1 MALQMSRRKSPTGRV
16 AYVDGRYLPHAAAC
30 VHVEDRGLQF
40 ADSVYEVCAVNG
52 GLLMDEAGHLNRL
65 ERSLKELAMKLPM
78 QRPALKAVMRETLR
92 RNRLKDGLL
101 YLQVTRGAYRRDHVI
116 PDAQRPSLIV
126 TARAIDP
133 QSYEKRRAEGIAVA
147 TVPDIRWGRCDIKTT
162 GLLPNVLAKTKARQA
177 GAYEAWLVDAKGCI
191 TEGSSTN
198 AWIVTKDD
206 VLITRDLASNIL
218 AGVTRA
224 GVFAALSRAGIN
236 AVEERAFTL
245 AEAHAAREAFISSA
259 SGGVLPVVRIDGRPV
274 GDGKPG
280 PTTLRIHSLYR
291 EHAAE
296 EARSEP
302 GVLHSE
308 SAEKQRIKRRS

>member
-1 MALQMSRRKSPTGRV
+1 MALQVNRRKSPGGRV
-16 AYVDGRYLPHAAAC
+16 AYVDGRYLPHASAA

-65 ERSLKELAMKLPM
+65 ERSLRELAMELPM

-101 YLQVTRGAYRRDHVI
+101 YLQVTRGAHRRDHMI
-116 PDAQRPSLIV
+116 PDVKRPSLIV
-126 TARAIDP
+126 TARTIDP
-133 QSYEKRRAEGIAVA
+133 QTYEKKRAEGIAVV

-191 TEGSSTN
+191 TEGASTN
-198 AWIVTKDD
+198 AWIVTKDN
-206 VLITRDLASNIL
+206 VLVTRDLASNIL

-224 GVFAALSRAGIN
+224 GVFAALAREGIN

-259 SGGVLPVVRIDGRPV
+259 SGGVLPVVRIDGHAV

-280 PTTLRIHSLYR
+280 STTLRIHSLYR
-291 EHAAE
+291 ELSTE
-296 EARSEP
+296 EAQSQP
-302 GVLHSE
+302 GTLHSE
-308 SAEKQRIKRRS
+308 SAVKQRIKRRP

>member
-16 AYVDGRYLPHAAAC
+16 AYVDGRYLPHAAAS

-65 ERSLKELAMKLPM
+65 ERSLKELAMELPM

-101 YLQVTRGAYRRDHVI
+101 YLQVTRGAYRREHMI
-116 PDAQRPSLIV
+116 PDAKRPSLIV

-147 TVPDIRWGRCDIKTT
+147 SVPDIRWGRCDIKTT

-198 AWIVTKDD
+198 AWIVSKDD
-206 VLITRDLASNIL
+206 VLVTRDLASNIL

-291 EHAAE
+291 ELAAE